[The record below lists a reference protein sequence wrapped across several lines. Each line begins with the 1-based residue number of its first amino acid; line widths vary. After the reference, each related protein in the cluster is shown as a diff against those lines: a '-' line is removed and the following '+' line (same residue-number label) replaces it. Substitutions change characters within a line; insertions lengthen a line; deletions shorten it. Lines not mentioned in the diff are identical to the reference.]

1 VDWNRISRNQ
11 KLSERFI
18 KEFAD
23 RMDWTLISMYQ
34 TLSENFIRDF
44 GSLLNPYGLVENP
57 NISDEI
63 KKQLGTIFPWYSP
76 ST

>member
-1 VDWNRISRNQ
+1 
-11 KLSERFI
+11 
-18 KEFAD
+18 
-23 RMDWTLISMYQ
+23 MYQ

-63 KKQLGTIFPWYSP
+63 KKQLGTIFPRYTP
-76 ST
+76 STKQDIR